1 MSFLMLFVV
10 VFSTIGSLGGL
21 ALCIDGTRRLISEV
35 VEEEQSA
42 RCK

>member
-21 ALCIDGTRRLISEV
+21 ALCVDGARRLISEV
-35 VEEEQSA
+35 VEEEHSVL
-42 RCK
+42 RK